1 MILTIPIL
9 FIIIYKDHHFLKDFL
24 KGNHL
29 SILLE
34 SNTQDLIIDDLIP
47 QKQIFYIKSKY
58 FLVENLLF
66 YFLISFQYFF

>member
-9 FIIIYKDHHFLKDFL
+9 FTIIYKVSHFL

-34 SNTQDLIIDDLIP
+34 SNIQDLIVHDFIP
-47 QKQIFYIKSKY
+47 QKQILYIKSKY
-58 FLVENLLF
+58 FLVENFIF